1 MAKRQPAAPPLE
13 QQPRQRRPPPE
24 KKFSVGG
31 IGVAI
36 WLNTIDSDDGPKSFR
51 SVTIAPRRY
60 QDRQTGEWKDST
72 SFNPGD
78 LPALIF
84 VLTKVQEFVFT
95 VPLPGQEP
103 EPAAGQAANGDAERG
118 EDGLPF

>member
-1 MAKRQPAAPPLE
+1 MAKRQPAAP
-13 QQPRQRRPPPE
+13 QPRPKRQPPE
-24 KKFSVGG
+24 KKFAVGG

-36 WLNTIDSDDGPKSFR
+36 WLNTVDTEDGEKSFR
-51 SVTIAPRRY
+51 SLTIAPRRY

-84 VLTKVQEFVFT
+84 ILGKAQEFMFT
-95 VPLPGQEP
+95 VPFPGQEP
-103 EPAAGQAANGDAERG
+103 ESTNGSHANGDSELG